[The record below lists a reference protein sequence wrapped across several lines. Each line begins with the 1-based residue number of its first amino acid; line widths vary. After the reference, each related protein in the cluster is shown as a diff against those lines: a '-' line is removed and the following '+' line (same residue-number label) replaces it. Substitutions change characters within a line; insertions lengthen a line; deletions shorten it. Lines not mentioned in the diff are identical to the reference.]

1 MKKTF
6 IIVFLLVICLICCSC
21 NSFNGETNISDSKS
35 DSLTSDIVD
44 NLNSSNDTSTEQ
56 SIVISTEIP
65 CEHSY
70 GEWKTVTEPTC
81 EVEGKSERV
90 CENCDEKEEKIVDKT
105 EHTWEDATCITA
117 KICSVCKITEG
128 QPISHNW
135 SVATCVNPKTCT
147 MCKATEG
154 TVADHKWQ
162 SATCVEAKKCVTC
175 GKTEGEANGHTW
187 KDATCTTAKT
197 CATCK
202 TTSGKALGHK
212 YTSGK
217 CSVCNADDPSFAS
230 FQKSFKAV
238 SNYLDEYGYGGQYT
252 KTVNGGTLYFIH
264 TSQDTVVIRFDSNC
278 YKSEYSSFNTLN
290 SGIRI
295 YSDGTIEVF
304 SVIWTKYGVIQSNK
318 WFNVK
323 KNFKASEI
331 TKATTI
337 RYNDDTIPTV
347 YQQAIDE
354 FSTEALHLAIKEG
367 NNYFAKAGVNM
378 YSLGFVN
385 Y

>member
-6 IIVFLLVICLICCSC
+6 IIVLLLVICLICCSC
-21 NSFNGETNISDSKS
+21 NSSNGETNISDSKS

-56 SIVISTEIP
+56 SIVISTETP

-81 EVEGKSERV
+81 EFEGKSERV
-90 CENCDEKEEKIVDKT
+90 CENCNEKEEKIVDKT

-197 CATCK
+197 CTTCK
-202 TTSGKALGHK
+202 ETTGTALGHEYRSGICTVCNVKDPNYQDPSCYSGTSIKTITNVTGAECTSSKKNVYYYDFEYKK
-212 YTSGK
+212 YTSSASIEYGK
-217 CSVCNADDPSFAS
+217 YFAPYIEYLDSLGLEQLDRPAFDFGSLGDSEYVYKVSDELKMGVSWTNGIYTDSSWITIRFYS
-230 FQKSFKAV
+230 FQFNDK
-238 SNYLDEYGYGGQYT
+238 
-252 KTVNGGTLYFIH
+252 FICIH
-264 TSQDTVVIRFDSNC
+264 
-278 YKSEYSSFNTLN
+278 
-290 SGIRI
+290 
-295 YSDGTIEVF
+295 
-304 SVIWTKYGVIQSNK
+304 
-318 WFNVK
+318 
-323 KNFKASEI
+323 
-331 TKATTI
+331 
-337 RYNDDTIPTV
+337 
-347 YQQAIDE
+347 
-354 FSTEALHLAIKEG
+354 
-367 NNYFAKAGVNM
+367 
-378 YSLGFVN
+378 
-385 Y
+385 